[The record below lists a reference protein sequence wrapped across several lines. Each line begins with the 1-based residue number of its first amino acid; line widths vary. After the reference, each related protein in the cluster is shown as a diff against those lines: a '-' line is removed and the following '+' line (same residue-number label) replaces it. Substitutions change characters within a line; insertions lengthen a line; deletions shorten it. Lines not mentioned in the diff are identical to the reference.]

1 MRQYSLILTQDDFT
15 SNKTNVFTT
24 LKNKIMKKLSSLVIC
39 CSILLCTIIFFS
51 LNSCS
56 KEGEATKIEPISL
69 SAEKSQYAPY
79 EIVTITTSENL
90 FTAQSFKAKINNIEI
105 IVGANENSASFVLPK
120 FNNGI
125 YNLSFTLNDKNY
137 TVPITVASLSNILS
151 ADQYFTEIKTNMN
164 EYINDLNSQ
173 ITQLEQNSTNPNEYE
188 NLKNDVTKYSNLLN
202 DYTTAY
208 NNLSDLDK
216 QEFAKSMA
224 ANKVLVDRFDS
235 LTEALQS
242 STSSLRK
249 ANQSVEDYEAGV
261 EAASQAFYD
270 SVGEMTQ
277 QIPKIAGCALVAYT
291 PIHPIINAGAI
302 LATGILVGNFMV
314 NATKT
319 INAAITLTEKA
330 LKPFEFN
337 AETSQTI
344 YDTGVEKISN
354 IQAKYRS
361 LINSDSSNGGNGNTI
376 IAIAQKYNYFKD
388 TYNTF
393 IRELPS
399 IFRPSYIMNSLK
411 NNYKTT
417 TRSIYNQYLS
427 ITNISNPNVTLQQLN
442 KADGSIK
449 IKATTTATT
458 DQTFTYDVNY
468 TNSNF
473 TSVLTKT
480 VNAKVIVQSCDL
492 NTILGTWDLEML
504 NTCYPNQDGTPAFYA
519 KGTLELYQGGQ
530 SIYTHSDGGVAIGT
544 FTYNSD
550 CSFYFTNIVWCSGA
564 KAYPPSSIYYQKLY
578 SCGCLSLK
586 LTKK

>member
-1 MRQYSLILTQDDFT
+1 
-15 SNKTNVFTT
+15 
-24 LKNKIMKKLSSLVIC
+24 MKKTSSIF
-39 CSILLCTIIFFS
+39 IYYTFLLCTILFFT

-56 KEGEATKIEPISL
+56 KGEEVTKTETISL
-69 SAEKSQYAPY
+69 NTDKNEYAPY

-90 FTAQSFKAKINNIEI
+90 FAVESFTAKINNVEI
-105 IVGANENSASFVLPK
+105 IVGANDNSASFVLPK

-164 EYINDLNSQ
+164 EDIIDLNSQ
-173 ITQLEQNSTNPNEYE
+173 ITKLEQNSTNPSEYA
-188 NLKNDVTKYSNLLN
+188 NLQNDVVKYTNLLN

-224 ANKVLVDRFDS
+224 ANKVLVDKFDS
-235 LTEALQS
+235 LTAALQS
-242 STSSLRK
+242 STSSLRL
-249 ANQSVEDYEAGV
+249 ANQSVKDYEAEV

-277 QIPKIAGCALVAYT
+277 QIPKIAACAIVAYT

-344 YDTGVEKISN
+344 YETGVEKISN

-361 LINSDSSNGGNGNTI
+361 LINSDGSNGGNGNTI
-376 IAIAQKYNYFKD
+376 ITIAQKYNYFKD
-388 TYNTF
+388 TYNAF
-393 IRELPS
+393 ISELPS
-399 IFRPSYIMNSLK
+399 IFRPSYIMTSLK
-411 NNYKTT
+411 NTYKSTS
-417 TRSIYNQYLS
+417 RAIHNKYVN
-427 ITNISNPNVTLQQLN
+427 ITNVSNPKVALQQLDQ
-442 KADGSIK
+442 ADGSIK
-449 IKATTTATT
+449 IKATTSATT

-468 TNSNF
+468 TNGNF
-473 TSVLTKT
+473 TNGLKKT

-492 NTILGTWDLEML
+492 NTILGTWDVEML
-504 NTCYPNQDGTPAFYA
+504 NTCYPNPDGTPSFYV
-519 KGTLELYQGGQ
+519 KGTLELLQGGQ
-530 SIYTHSDGGVAIGT
+530 SILTYSDGTIATGIY
-544 FTYNSD
+544 TYNVD
-550 CSFYFTNIVWCSGA
+550 CTFSYTNLTWCGSA
-564 KAYPPSSIYYQKLY
+564 TASPPLSIYYQRLY

-586 LTKK
+586 HTKK